1 MKSYIFRVIVEE
13 DALEDVKR
21 ITPPAQ
27 PQKAATPGATRT
39 LKRSHNIQSDRPL
52 RRGSS
57 WRPGEAIPVDPEP
70 GAGESFR
77 NGLTDVSGCT
87 LIRNRLEPH
96 DEVRHASEPRVRD
109 VARSALRCLNLSRW
123 VLEPGGPK

>member
-39 LKRSHNIQSDRPL
+39 LKRSPTSGSDRPL
-52 RRGSS
+52 RRGSPGGRRS
-57 WRPGEAIPVDPEP
+57 DPGRPGTGRGRELPEWLD
-70 GAGESFR
+70 R
-77 NGLTDVSGCT
+77 
-87 LIRNRLEPH
+87 RK
-96 DEVRHASEPRVRD
+96 RVYTN
-109 VARSALRCLNLSRW
+109 S
-123 VLEPGGPK
+123 